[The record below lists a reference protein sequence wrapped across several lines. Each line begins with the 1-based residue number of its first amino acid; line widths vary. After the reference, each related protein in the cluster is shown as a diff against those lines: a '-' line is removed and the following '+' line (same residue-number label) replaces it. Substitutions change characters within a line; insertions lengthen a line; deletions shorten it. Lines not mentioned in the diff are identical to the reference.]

1 LPQVRKKFENRSED
15 LFMKLYQTPKSDQI
29 GQAAREVI
37 PGGVMSNFRKSE
49 DYHPVYMTHGKG
61 ARLYDVDGNEYI
73 DYSLSYGP
81 AILGHDNEHLY
92 NAIIAQAKRL
102 HTSEVNDLELKA
114 AQKIA
119 EHINSAEMVRFA
131 CSGSDANANALRV
144 ARGYTGRNMIVRFN
158 GHYHGGLDQIMGG
171 IVVDPENPIPIS
183 GDLEED
189 LYSQMSHTAGRAR
202 HALHDGYMIEWND
215 LSAIEKLFEKFG
227 KDIAAVIMEPTMV
240 NLSGCMPEPGYLEG
254 VRKLCSEYSTVL
266 IFDEVLTG
274 FRIGL
279 KGAQEH
285 FNVTPDMTTL
295 AKALGGGFP
304 VSAFCGK
311 REIMQLIAQTE
322 VVAGGT
328 YNGHP
333 LAMAAVIATI
343 EELEKNKG
351 AAYSH
356 IYKLGTML
364 KQGLDAIAQKHGQNL
379 LMQGFPGAWTI
390 VFSDKKKL
398 INHRD
403 SISNSNLVKAAQF
416 GTLLKSRGVLTTL
429 RFCTSIAHTERDVI
443 ETLERAEDAMQEL
456 AEMDG

>member
-1 LPQVRKKFENRSED
+1 
-15 LFMKLYQTPKSDQI
+15 MKQYQTPKSDQI
-29 GQAAREVI
+29 GKTARKVI

-81 AILGHDNEHLY
+81 AILGHDNEHLRQ
-92 NAIIAQAKRL
+92 AIINQAKRL
-102 HTSEVNDLELKA
+102 HTSETNDLELRA
-114 AQKIA
+114 AQKVA
-119 EHINSAEMVRFA
+119 EHLDSADMVRFA
-131 CSGSDANANALRV
+131 CSGTDANANALRA

-171 IVVDPENPIPIS
+171 IVIDTENPIPIS
-183 GDLEED
+183 GELDD
-189 LYSQMSHTAGRAR
+189 DFYSQMADTAGRAR
-202 HALHDGYMIEWND
+202 HAFHDGYMIEWND
-215 LSAIEKLFEKFG
+215 LQALEDHFEKFG

-254 VRKLCSEYSTVL
+254 VRELCTENGTVL

-274 FRIGL
+274 FRMGL
-279 KGAQEH
+279 RGAQGH

-304 VSAFCGK
+304 VSAVCGK
-311 REIMQLIAQTE
+311 REIMQLIAKTE

-333 LAMAAVIATI
+333 LAMAAVIAII

-356 IYKLGTML
+356 IDKLGNML
-364 KQGLDAIAQKHGQNL
+364 KEGLDAIARKYGQNL
-379 LMQGFPGAWTI
+379 LLQGFPGAWTMT
-390 VFSDKKKL
+390 FSDKEKL
-398 INHRD
+398 VNHKD
-403 SISNSNLVKAAQF
+403 SIGNSSLVKAAQF
-416 GTLLKSRGVLTTL
+416 GTLLKRRGVLTTL
-429 RFCTSIAHTERDVI
+429 RFCTSVAHTQRDV
-443 ETLERAEDAMQEL
+443 EEALERAEDAMKELKEL
-456 AEMDG
+456 AE